1 MWARREKLTGAP
13 VDVALLAETGVDMK
27 LKNMRPLSHHRLKP
41 WMHVALA
48 LATLS
53 SIYAC
58 QPATQLENLRHGVPA
73 NVVPGSYKLT
83 VAAEANDEASLAAL
97 SEETKVVAQQQGCE
111 FDGLQALSWE
121 PGAISADLAS
131 TYQLRLKGCEQNE
144 EQVADTLRKLQ
155 TLTHIKDVEAEASIQ
170 LAVAENDPYKDRQ
183 YHLGKIKRDETCDLL
198 GGKAGQQVIVAV
210 VDSGVD
216 KDHADLQSQFL
227 RDANGQVVG
236 ANFVGK
242 GASGR
247 PDTNWDDQNGHG
259 THVAGLV
266 GAAANNGAGVVGV
279 ASCSNVKIIPVRVM
293 DASGRGSSI
302 EIDRGVQWAAAQGA
316 DIINLSLG
324 GNNFFASPKSS
335 HPSALYA
342 DLASKSVIVFAAAGN
357 ESLRLGVNNGRGYA
371 YSYPASYDNVI
382 SVAATDSRDV
392 LAGFSNRGAT
402 VDIAAPGDQD
412 VSTYMGGGY
421 KALSGTSMASPV
433 AAGAYALALSIARSS
448 PKERVKHNDV
458 QALLLKAV
466 RTSNLKTDVAAGGVM
481 DSLALANAMLNG
493 RKPDS
498 ETPSMPAPNPAPTP
512 APKPTPSPEQP
523 APTQPTPSTMS
534 FVGLTDGQTLYRA
547 TRFAVTGWPKD
558 KTVRIYLYWVTSS
571 DPTPYSFASLD
582 RNDLDATGTMVQTP
596 GSYYLYGSG
605 TLVAEAVDTSGQQLQ
620 LIKIRLSGR

>member
-1 MWARREKLTGAP
+1 
-13 VDVALLAETGVDMK
+13 
-27 LKNMRPLSHHRLKP
+27 
-41 WMHVALA
+41 MHMALA
-48 LATLS
+48 LASLS

-58 QPATQLENLRHGVPA
+58 QPATKLENLRHGVPA
-73 NVVPGSYKLT
+73 TVVPGSYKLT
-83 VAAEANDEASLAAL
+83 VAAEANDESSLIAIG
-97 SEETKVVAQQQGCE
+97 EEAKVVAEEQGCE
-111 FDGLQALSWE
+111 FGGLQALSWE

-131 TYQLRLKGCEQNE
+131 TYQLKLTGCEQNE
-144 EQVADTLRKLQ
+144 DQIADTLRKLQ
-155 TLTHIKDVEAEASIQ
+155 TLKHIKEVEAEASIQ
-170 LAVAENDPYKDRQ
+170 LAVAENDPYKNRQ
-183 YHLGKIKRDETCDLL
+183 YHLDKIKREQTCDLL

-216 KDHADLQSQFL
+216 KDHSDLQSQFL
-227 RDANGQVVG
+227 RDANGQVIG

-266 GAAANNGAGVVGV
+266 GAAANNGVGVVGV
-279 ASCSNVKIIPVRVM
+279 ASCANVKIIPVRVM

-316 DIINLSLG
+316 DIVNLSLG
-324 GNNFFASPKSS
+324 GNNFFASPRSS
-335 HPSALYA
+335 HPSALYS
-342 DLASKSVIVFAAAGN
+342 DLNSKGVIVFAAAGN

-382 SVAATDSRDV
+382 SVAATDSRDA

-433 AAGAYALALSIARSS
+433 AAGAYALALSIARNS
-448 PKERVKHNDV
+448 PKERLKHNEV
-458 QALLLKAV
+458 QGLLMKSV
-466 RTSNLKTDVAAGGVM
+466 RTSNLRSDVTSGGVM
-481 DSLALANAMLNG
+481 DTLALANAMLNG
-493 RKPDS
+493 RNPEN

-512 APKPTPSPEQP
+512 APKPTPTPEQP
-523 APTQPTPSTMS
+523 APTQPTPSGMS

-547 TRFAVTGWPKD
+547 TRFSVTGWPKD

-571 DPTPYSFASLD
+571 DPTPYSFAALD
-582 RNDLDATGTMVQTP
+582 RYDLDPTGTMVQTP
-596 GSYYLYGSG
+596 DSYYLYGRG
-605 TLVAEAVDTSGQQLQ
+605 TLVAEAVDSSGQQLQ

>member
-1 MWARREKLTGAP
+1 
-13 VDVALLAETGVDMK
+13 MK

-41 WMHVALA
+41 WMHMALA
-48 LATLS
+48 LASLS

-58 QPATQLENLRHGVPA
+58 QPSTKLENLRHGVPA
-73 NVVPGSYKLT
+73 SIVPGSYKLT
-83 VAAEANDEASLAAL
+83 VDAEKNDDASLVAIGEDAKAVA
-97 SEETKVVAQQQGCE
+97 EEQGCE
-111 FDGLQALSWE
+111 YDGLQPLSWE

-131 TYQLRLKGCEQNE
+131 TYQLKLKGCDQTED
-144 EQVADTLRKLQ
+144 QVADTLRKLQ
-155 TLTHIKDVEAEASIQ
+155 TLESIKDVEAEASIQ
-170 LAVAENDPYKDRQ
+170 LAVAENDPYKSRQ
-183 YHLGKIKRDETCDLL
+183 YHLDKIKREQTCDLL
-198 GGKAGQQVIVAV
+198 GGKSGQQVIVAV

-227 RDANGQVVG
+227 RDANGQVIG

-266 GAAANNGAGVVGV
+266 GATANNGVGVVGV
-279 ASCSNVKIIPVRVM
+279 ASCANVKIIPVRVM

-324 GNNFFASPKSS
+324 GNNFFAQPKSS
-335 HPSALYA
+335 HPSALYS
-342 DLASKSVIVFAAAGN
+342 DLASKGVIVFAAAGN

-382 SVAATDSRDV
+382 SVAATDSRDA

-433 AAGAYALALSIARSS
+433 AAGAYALALSIARTS
-448 PKERVKHNDV
+448 PKERLKHNDL
-458 QALLLKAV
+458 QALLMKSV
-466 RTSNLKTDVAAGGVM
+466 RTSNLRSDVASGGVM
-481 DSLALANAMLNG
+481 DTLALTNALLAG
-493 RKPDS
+493 RSPEN
-498 ETPSMPAPNPAPTP
+498 ETPSMPAPNPTP
-512 APKPTPSPEQP
+512 APKPTPTPEQP
-523 APTQPTPSTMS
+523 APTQPTPSGMS
-534 FVGLTDGQTLYRA
+534 FVGLTDGQTLYSA

-571 DPTPYSFASLD
+571 DPTPYSFATLD
-582 RNDLDATGTMVQTP
+582 RSDLDATGTKVQTP
-596 GSYYLYGSG
+596 DSYYLYGSG
-605 TLVAEAVDTSGQQLQ
+605 TLVAEAVDSRGQQLQ
-620 LIKIRLSGR
+620 LIRIRLNGR

>member
-1 MWARREKLTGAP
+1 
-13 VDVALLAETGVDMK
+13 
-27 LKNMRPLSHHRLKP
+27 
-41 WMHVALA
+41 MHMALA
-48 LATLS
+48 LASLS

-58 QPATQLENLRHGVPA
+58 QPATKLENLRHGVPA
-73 NVVPGSYKLT
+73 TVVPGSYKLT
-83 VAAEANDEASLAAL
+83 VAAEANDESSLIAIG
-97 SEETKVVAQQQGCE
+97 EEAKVVAEEQGCE
-111 FDGLQALSWE
+111 FGGLQALSWE

-131 TYQLRLKGCEQNE
+131 TYQLKLTGCEQNE
-144 EQVADTLRKLQ
+144 DQIADTLRKLQ
-155 TLTHIKDVEAEASIQ
+155 TLKHIKEVEAEASIQ
-170 LAVAENDPYKDRQ
+170 LAVAENDPYKNRQ
-183 YHLGKIKRDETCDLL
+183 YHLDKIKREQTCDLL

-216 KDHADLQSQFL
+216 KDHSDLQSQFL
-227 RDANGQVVG
+227 RDANGQVIG

-266 GAAANNGAGVVGV
+266 GAAANNGIGVVGV
-279 ASCSNVKIIPVRVM
+279 ASCANVKIIPVRVM

-324 GNNFFASPKSS
+324 GNNFFASPRSS
-335 HPSALYA
+335 HPSALYS
-342 DLASKSVIVFAAAGN
+342 DLNSKGVIVFAAAGN

-382 SVAATDSRDV
+382 SVAATDSRDA

-433 AAGAYALALSIARSS
+433 AAGAYALALSIARNS
-448 PKERVKHNDV
+448 PKERLKHNEV
-458 QALLLKAV
+458 QGLLMKSV
-466 RTSNLKTDVAAGGVM
+466 RTSNLRSDVTSGGVM
-481 DSLALANAMLNG
+481 DTLALANAMLNG
-493 RKPDS
+493 RNPEN

-512 APKPTPSPEQP
+512 APKPTPTPEQP
-523 APTQPTPSTMS
+523 APTQPTPSGMS

-547 TRFAVTGWPKD
+547 TRFSVTGWPKD

-571 DPTPYSFASLD
+571 DPTPYSFAALD
-582 RNDLDATGTMVQTP
+582 RYDLDPTGTMVQTP
-596 GSYYLYGSG
+596 DSYYLYGRG
-605 TLVAEAVDTSGQQLQ
+605 TLVAEAVDSSGQQLQ